1 MNSFNHYSFGAVGA
15 WMYDHSLGIQRD
27 ENHPAFKHFIL
38 RPEPDPTEK
47 MTYAKGYYDSMY
59 GRIESCWSINKN
71 CYLYNFTIP
80 ANTSATLE
88 LKAHSINNI
97 IENNKS
103 FKLSKGVKFIKEKDG
118 KFIFELQPGTYNIQ
132 VTK

>member
-1 MNSFNHYSFGAVGA
+1 MK
-15 WMYDHSLGIQRD
+15 I
-27 ENHPAFKHFIL
+27 
-38 RPEPDPTEK
+38 
-47 MTYAKGYYDSMY
+47 TYAKGYYDSMY